1 MENQE
6 QEINLAEILFLLL
19 SRIKFIILLTIV
31 GGGLM
36 FAYAKFWLP
45 VQYTSSVSFYVKNNS
60 DTSSQTATASDLTAA
75 KSLATTYIVILNE
88 DVVYDKVSEMLLNDY
103 GSTQLKQFFTI
114 KKDDDGKEYIPA
126 NQIRSLV
133 TASSLNNTE
142 VIQITAV
149 TKDPGLSAA
158 ICNDIAAYAKV
169 LLVDVTKAGSV
180 ETIGTAKEPTG
191 PSGPN
196 VKRYAIIG
204 ALIGLVVAAA
214 IVIIQKLLDNRIHTA
229 EDIRQRFEIP
239 VLGEIPDL
247 ELDSKEASRYE
258 Y

>member
-6 QEINLAEILFLLL
+6 QEINLQEIFFLLL
-19 SRIKFIILLTIV
+19 SKIKFIIILTV
-31 GGGLM
+31 LCAAAL

-45 VQYTSSVSFYVKNNS
+45 VEYTSSVSFYVKNNS
-60 DTSSQTATASDLTAA
+60 DTTSQTATASDLTAA

-103 GSTQLKQFFTI
+103 GSSQLKPFFNI
-114 KKDDDGKEYIPA
+114 SKDDDGKEYISA
-126 NQIRSLV
+126 GQIRKLV
-133 TASSLNNTE
+133 TASALNNTE

-149 TKDPGLSAA
+149 TKDPALSAA

-180 ETIGTAKEPTG
+180 ETIGNAKEPAG

-204 ALIGLVVAAA
+204 ALIGFVIAVA
-214 IVIIQKLLDNRIHTA
+214 IVIIRKLLDNRIHTA
-229 EDIRQRFEIP
+229 EDIKQRFEIP

-247 ELDSKEASRYE
+247 EMDGKEASKYE